1 MKACLLF
8 FNILDLQWDFCD
20 HEQLLQCIK

>member
-20 HEQLLQCIK
+20 HEQLL

>member
-8 FNILDLQWDFCD
+8 FNILDYNGTFCD
-20 HEQLLQCIK
+20 HEQLL